1 MSVWDQLSQG
11 TGTVDMV
18 GSFDRGMKLGDS
30 IASTYNSGRAQGD
43 LIDANNAN
51 NGLGDPQAI
60 LKAKQQMQYLDP
72 ARSSAV
78 SNAGNNQT
86 IALGNQIDTGIKH
99 DYLVAQQALQQ
110 IAAGAPPEQ
119 VNDLFNRER
128 DNLQLAG
135 IDPAHI
141 NQLIEMNA
149 QGQDITPILQAHLA
163 NGSASNS
170 KQNEAYGQL
179 YSAENTAGEPVQF
192 QLSKN
197 GQPMFLGGGQQEL
210 NPSTVMP
217 ITYDPN
223 LNQQRS
229 FGTESG
235 TQNAQLNY
243 VAPKEAQA
251 SISKRQSEDIDLGLD
266 AADRLPELKRINTL
280 LDTTKTGGV
289 DKLRLYAKQSLGIE
303 SGDEAELSAS
313 LGKAVVKQYRETFGA
328 AFTENE
334 GNKLDR
340 IEAGFGKSVE
350 GNKRLV
356 TQLQS
361 MLERKVRKAE
371 RAAEARGDVDALEQL
386 KIAQETEITTPEG
399 KPATGSANVT
409 PLTRKVMTQNE
420 FDRAAKDDFGG
431 NIEKAKAAL
440 TQHGYTIK

>member
-1 MSVWDQLSQG
+1 MSVWDQLAQG
-11 TGTVDMV
+11 TKVADFAGA
-18 GSFDRGMKLGDS
+18 G
-30 IASTYNSGRAQGD
+30 AQGYMLGSQIKD
-43 LIDANNAN
+43 QYRTNQAQDALKTAQEAN
-51 NGLGDPQAI
+51 DGLGDPQAI
-60 LKAKQQMQYLDP
+60 MKAKLQMQATAPQY
-72 ARSSAV
+72 SSQV
-78 SNAGNNQT
+78 SQAANNQSV
-86 IALGNQIDTGIKH
+86 ALGNQIDTGIKH

-110 IAAGAPPEQ
+110 IASGAPKEQ

-128 DNLQLAG
+128 DNLQQAG
-135 IDPAHI
+135 VNPAHI
-141 NQLIEMNA
+141 DQLIEMNA

-163 NGSASNS
+163 NGSNTS
-170 KQNEAYGQL
+170 KNANEAYGQL

-197 GQPMFLGGGQQEL
+197 GQPMFLGGGQQQI
-210 NPSTVMP
+210 NPNTVMP
-217 ITYDPN
+217 ITYDPT
-223 LNQQRS
+223 LNQNRAYGS
-229 FGTESG
+229 ETG

-289 DKLRLYAKQSLGIE
+289 DKLRLYAKQTLGME

-386 KIAQETEITTPEG
+386 KRAQETEITTPKG
-399 KPATGSANVT
+399 KQATYSANVT
-409 PLTRKVMTQNE
+409 HLTRKVMTQSA
-420 FDRAAKDDFGG
+420 FDRAVKDDFGG

-440 TQHGYTIK
+440 TQHGYTIE